1 MFTCW
6 ASPKNHKLCRF
17 AKWFKT
23 TCFASASAGLF
34 FIITDGHVTITLGK
48 FSISKKTNR
57 VETWRPKMRTILVS
71 LVMLNRT
78 PFWINMLIPL
88 LQKPGLI
95 NGWHW
100 IANFGSIAPQQIFGG
115 TVFTHVNSYK
125 SNNYPRNTHQLLV
138 LSNPS
143 STMIFQE
150 SEIIHKLLVKNVLF
164 V

>member
-1 MFTCW
+1 M
-6 ASPKNHKLCRF
+6 
-17 AKWFKT
+17 
-23 TCFASASAGLF
+23 
-34 FIITDGHVTITLGK
+34 ITDGHVTITLGK
-48 FSISKKTNR
+48 LFSISKKTNR
-57 VETWRPKMRTILVS
+57 GETWRPKMRTILVS

-78 PFWINMLIPL
+78 PFWIKMLIPL
-88 LQKPGLI
+88 LQKLELI